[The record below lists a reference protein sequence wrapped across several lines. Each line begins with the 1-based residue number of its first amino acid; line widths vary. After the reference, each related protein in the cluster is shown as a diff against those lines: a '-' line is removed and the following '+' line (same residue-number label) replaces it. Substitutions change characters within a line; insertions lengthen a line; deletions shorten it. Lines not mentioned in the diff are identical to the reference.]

1 MRGYLD
7 DISDELY
14 AETPETRP
22 EEETHEATKMAKD
35 QVDRFGPG
43 NWDDF
48 VEFHE
53 FDGGDGQMGVAG
65 DGSKG
70 LEKMDSGPL
79 MGSSVLKS
87 LDKSKMMSAKNAWG
101 SSTGYADEL
110 LSKDP
115 KMDEARAQQ
124 LENWQNQQE
133 VRRKTQSQQEMAE
146 SLDVASWDEEENWR
160 SLAKFGV
167 DRNQEFD
174 FEETLGAV
182 AAGEDVEGT
191 IEIKS
196 NLGQQYT
203 TELKVRNEYMGFAD
217 FRAAFTSDS
226 NPSFSVEPAEGSL
239 SAKEDTEFIVRFRP
253 QSPGTSEGSLVI
265 ETEDFKKTWKVIGS
279 T

>member
-1 MRGYLD
+1 MTHDGDVRCPSACLDVRRCEERRIIEARSHQSIWAYLFAFMPPGAATDTLPKMKLSSSTLLAVLGGAAAVSAFSPAQSAALARTSSPSIVVMRGYLD

-79 MGSSVLKS
+79 MGSSMLKS

-167 DRNQEFD
+167 DRNQVS
-174 FEETLGAV
+174 LRYQV
-182 AAGEDVEGT
+182 AT
-191 IEIKS
+191 I
-196 NLGQQYT
+196 
-203 TELKVRNEYMGFAD
+203 V
-217 FRAAFTSDS
+217 
-226 NPSFSVEPAEGSL
+226 V
-239 SAKEDTEFIVRFRP
+239 
-253 QSPGTSEGSLVI
+253 
-265 ETEDFKKTWKVIGS
+265 
-279 T
+279 